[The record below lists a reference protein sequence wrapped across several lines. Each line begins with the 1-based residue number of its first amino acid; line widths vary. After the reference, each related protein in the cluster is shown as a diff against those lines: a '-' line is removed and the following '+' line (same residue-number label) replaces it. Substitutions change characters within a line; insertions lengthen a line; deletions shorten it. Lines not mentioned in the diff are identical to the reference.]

1 MKDVLIVAN
10 FCDGPYEN
18 TNNRF
23 NYIAELLS
31 DESNIKVELITSDF
45 CHRSK
50 LRRKKVDTNQLKYKI
65 TMLHEPQYNKNVSLR
80 RFYAHYIFS
89 RNIKNYLNKRKKPD
103 VIYCAVP
110 SLDVAKVTVGYAKK
124 NNIKIIIDIQDLWPE
139 AFQMVFN
146 VPIVSEFVFKPMYKQ
161 ANYIYKSADS
171 IVAVSDTYRKRA
183 LKVRGDKKSG
193 DYIYLGTDLRKFGK
207 FETVNKPNNE
217 FWIIYI
223 GTLGHSYS
231 IDLIIDSLELLK
243 EELNNIKFI
252 VVGDGPLKSKFEYH
266 AKIKG
271 VNCKFIGRKS
281 YEEMVGYLFASDLAV
296 NPITKGAA
304 GSIINKVGDYAA
316 AGLAVISTQE
326 CEEYREIINNYK
338 IGFNCDYSVDD
349 ISEKIKFLYLNEDVR
364 EEMGINNR
372 KLAELKFDRNKTY
385 KKIIDLILGEMI

>member
-1 MKDVLIVAN
+1 M
-10 FCDGPYEN
+10 
-18 TNNRF
+18 
-23 NYIAELLS
+23 
-31 DESNIKVELITSDF
+31 ELITSDF
-45 CHRSK
+45 SHRSK
-50 LRRKKVDTNQLKYKI
+50 LHRKKVDTNKLKYKI

-89 RNIKNYLNKRKKPD
+89 RNMRDYLNKRKKPD

-146 VPIVSEFVFKPMYKQ
+146 VPIVSELAFKPMYKQ
-161 ANYIYKSADS
+161 ANYIYKNADS

-193 DYIYLGTDLRKFGK
+193 DYIYLGTDLRKFDK
-207 FETVNKPNNE
+207 LETVNKPNNE

-252 VVGDGPLKSKFEYH
+252 VVGDGPLKSKFEDY

-271 VNCKFIGRKS
+271 VNCKFVGRKS
-281 YEEMVGYLFASDLAV
+281 YEEMVGYLLASDIAV

-304 GSIINKVGDYAA
+304 QSIINKVGDYAA

-326 CEEYREIINNYK
+326 CEEYREIINNYN
-338 IGFNCDYSVDD
+338 IGFNCDYSVDE
-349 ISEKIKFLYLNEDVR
+349 ISEKIKFLYLNENIR
-364 EEMGINNR
+364 KEMGRNNR

-385 KKIIDLILGEMI
+385 KSIIDIIKCI